1 MASTEEEPLILI
13 EDLGAIAST
22 ERDIVVEVTGLD
34 IFTKRIPG
42 GIKQFLVATVRS
54 ETLGLIRHNMG
65 LKRYGPNYHV
75 TLFER

>member
-1 MASTEEEPLILI
+1 MASTDEEPLILI
-13 EDLGAIAST
+13 EDLIAIAST
-22 ERDIVVEVTGLD
+22 DREIIIEVTGLD

-42 GIKQFLVATVRS
+42 GIKQLLVATVRS

-65 LKRYGPNYHV
+65 LVRDGPNYHV